1 MERYFFCHTCYT
13 FSGICAVISSQLINL
28 VRQVPHYIF
37 PYSYVQFINNIRR
50 SLRILLALARGIPIV
65 TEEWFYTSL
74 SCQEWMDPMPYL
86 HARHSSQQ
94 TARGLHKP
102 QRIFLNTK
110 FFVGYSTNPSQIFLE
125 TILSASGGSIADN
138 LSSSDYLIFGTY
150 LVYCTTSSAQY
161 IVSELEYNVCC
172 FIEHYHMDNHLLISS
187 VAYCLYLI

>member
-1 MERYFFCHTCYT
+1 MSCSVWILCHTCYT
-13 FSGICAVISSQLINL
+13 FSGICAAISSQLINL
-28 VRQVPHYIF
+28 VRLVPHYIF
-37 PYSYVQFINNIRR
+37 SRSYVQFINNIRR

-110 FFVGYSTNPSQIFLE
+110 FFVAYSSNPSQIFLE

-138 LSSSDYLIFGTY
+138 LTSSDYLVFGTC
-150 LVYCTTSSAQY
+150 LVYWTTCSTQY
-161 IVSELEYNVCC
+161 IDLNWNIIYAVL
-172 FIEHYHMDNHLLISS
+172 
-187 VAYCLYLI
+187 

>member
-1 MERYFFCHTCYT
+1 M
-13 FSGICAVISSQLINL
+13 
-28 VRQVPHYIF
+28 RQVSHNIF
-37 PYSYVQFINNIRR
+37 SRSDVQLINNIRR
-50 SLRILLALARGIPIV
+50 SLRILLALARGTPIV

-125 TILSASGGSIADN
+125 TILSASGGSIGDDIT
-138 LSSSDYLIFGTY
+138 SSDYLIFGTY
-150 LVYCTTSSAQY
+150 LVYCTTSLIRC
-161 IVSELEYNVCC
+161 IVSQ
-172 FIEHYHMDNHLLISS
+172 
-187 VAYCLYLI
+187 